1 MTELFLPGLSDPDA
15 AGAVR
20 RHGHGPAASAM
31 QAEAVFGRLRALL
44 AQDGGGPGD
53 LCKITMSITD
63 RAHRQAV
70 YGVLGR
76 ALPGVWP
83 VSTGLIVPGLHDP
96 DALVQ
101 LDAYAVRGGP
111 HERFR
116 RYQAGDVPYGLRA
129 QSFRMEFCM
138 AVRVGRRVFLRGQ
151 TGMTLGRDLVGLN
164 DPGAQAAQAVANV
177 RELLADAGAGLEHA
191 TRLVTYVTDRAYLAP
206 VLAVVEPAFAD
217 APAVG
222 TELVVKGLAAP
233 EILMEIDVH
242 AMLPASPF
250 SPGERGGLQA

>member
-1 MTELFLPGLSDPDA
+1 MTGLFLPGLTDPDA
-15 AGAVR
+15 AATVR
-20 RHGHGPAASAM
+20 RHGHGPDAAAM
-31 QAEAVFGRLRALL
+31 QAEAVFRRLHAWL
-44 AQDGGGPGD
+44 ARDGGGPGD
-53 LCKITMSITD
+53 LCKITMQITD
-63 RAHRQAV
+63 RACRQAV

-96 DALVQ
+96 DALFQ
-101 LDAYAVRGGP
+101 LDAHAVRGGP

-116 RYQAGDVPYGLRA
+116 RYRSGDVPYGLHR
-129 QSFRMEFCM
+129 QSFSMEFCM
-138 AVRVGRRVFLRGQ
+138 AVRAGRRVFLRGQ

-177 RELLADAGAGLEHA
+177 RALLADAGATLGHA

-206 VLAVVEPAFAD
+206 VMSVVEAAFAG
-217 APAVG
+217 APVAG

-242 AMLPASPF
+242 AMLP
-250 SPGERGGLQA
+250 